1 VVAVAVEE
9 AAVNDMHQSMASTST
24 KTNSIIM
31 KTSNHPI
38 AAIIASSLFCVI
50 SQAAPDTAVPPAQ
63 KQFDTPQQAADS
75 LIQAAAS
82 FQVSALKE
90 ILGPDSENI
99 VASEDPVMDKE
110 RTIAF
115 AEKAKQKQTIEI
127 DPENPNHATL
137 AVGEDAFPMP
147 IPIVKKDGKWSF
159 DTEAGREEI
168 LNRRI
173 GANELDAIE
182 ICRGYVEAQHE
193 YASEK
198 RDGAIVHQYAQRVIS
213 TPGKQDG
220 LAWKNA
226 DGTWEGPVGEEIAK
240 ALEQGYSEKT
250 KPQPYHGYLFKVL
263 KGQGPAAPLGQL
275 DFVIKGA
282 MIGGFALAAAPAG
295 YQVTGVKTFIV
306 SHTGVVYEKD
316 LGPDTLEAFRKM
328 ELFNP
333 DDSWK
338 ATDDEW

>member
-1 VVAVAVEE
+1 
-9 AAVNDMHQSMASTST
+9 
-24 KTNSIIM
+24 M

-38 AAIIASSLFCVI
+38 AAILASGLLCAI
-50 SQAAPDTAVPPAQ
+50 SQAAPEVVAKPAQ
-63 KQFDTPQQAADS
+63 KQFDTPE
-75 LIQAAAS
+75 LAAASLVEAASS

-90 ILGPDSENI
+90 ILGPDSEEI

-110 RTIAF
+110 RAVAF
-115 AEKAKQKQTIEI
+115 AEKAKQKQAIEI
-127 DPENPNHATL
+127 NPENPDHATL
-137 AVGEDAFPMP
+137 SVGEDAFPLP
-147 IPIVKKDGKWSF
+147 IPLVKKDGKWSF
-159 DTEAGREEI
+159 DTQAGREEI

-173 GANELDAIE
+173 GANELDAIQ

-198 RDGAIVHQYAQRVIS
+198 RDGSIVHQYAQRVIS

-226 DGTWEGPVGEEIAK
+226 DGAWEGPVGEQIAK
-240 ALEQGYSEKT
+240 ALDQGYTEKN
-250 KPQPYHGYLFKVL
+250 KPQPYRGYYFKVL

-282 MIGGFALAAAPAG
+282 MIGGFALAAAPAE

-306 SHTGVVYEKD
+306 SHTGIVYEKD
-316 LGPDTLEAFRKM
+316 LGPDTLEAFQKL

-333 DDSWK
+333 DESWTP
-338 ATDDEW
+338 TDDEW